1 MPSTH
6 DHVIHRERAV
16 LLDYIMEGLTF
27 NVGAVIKQQIGIC
40 AGRNSGGLW
49 FPSLI
54 TQLCRA
60 HDVNIDESE
69 PHQ

>member
-27 NVGAVIKQQIGIC
+27 NVGAVIKQQMCIC

-54 TQLCRA
+54 T
-60 HDVNIDESE
+60 
-69 PHQ
+69 